1 MKRVLLISLLA
12 ILSIS
17 FAFGQSIYGLR
28 AGLNLSNYDGDYEMD
43 SRIGFHA
50 GMMMQYNLHPMLIL
64 QPELLY
70 TQRGAQDEGTVA
82 GIKTELKH
90 TLHYLELPI
99 FLKLDLGEGNLKFQP
114 YLGPELRYLIAAKY
128 KAKAGSVEQSGDI
141 NGLADLDF
149 GLGIGLDF
157 VFNTN
162 MLFGARYSL
171 GLANIDDGDDEIKN
185 NSFMINLGFL
195 Y

>member
-1 MKRVLLISLLA
+1 MKKVLLISLLA
-12 ILSIS
+12 ILGIS

-28 AGLNLSNYDGDYEMD
+28 AGLNVSNYGGDSEMD

-50 GMMMQYNLHPMLIL
+50 GMMMQYHMHPMLIL

-70 TQRGAQDEGTVA
+70 TQRGAQDEATILGV
-82 GIKTELKH
+82 KTELKQ
-90 TLHYLELPI
+90 TLHYVELPI
-99 FLKLDLGEGNLKFQP
+99 FLKLGLGEGNLKFQP

-128 KAKAGSVEQSGDI
+128 KTKVGSAEQTGDI
-141 NGLADLDF
+141 KDLADLDF
-149 GLGIGLDF
+149 GLGIGLDL

-171 GLANIDDGDDEIKN
+171 GLADVADGSADVKN
-185 NSFMINLGFL
+185 NAFMINLGFL